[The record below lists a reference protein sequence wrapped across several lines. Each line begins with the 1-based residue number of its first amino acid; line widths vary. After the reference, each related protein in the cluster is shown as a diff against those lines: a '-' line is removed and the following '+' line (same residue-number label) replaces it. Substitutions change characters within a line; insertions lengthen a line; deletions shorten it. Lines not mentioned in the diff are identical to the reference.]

1 LGKHAFAKGT
11 KEEGLDEVQERFS
24 ASDAEQSRTLCK
36 DVSGRVSVVRGSF
49 RDTKSIKIPHEEA
62 DKKTNKKRLEKKVK
76 KKRL

>member
-62 DKKTNKKRLEKKVK
+62 DKKKQKRLEKVK